1 MSRSV
6 HSTRNEYRRQ
16 GKFHYADEEV
26 REARLEALREELG
39 KKRRIKRQAREERD
53 SPARQSVSPVPVD
66 AIPITVVEEAPW
78 IIYPAGPVDLRAVMA
93 RLPPGAL
100 DGLSHIRLCLG
111 LEYHEEKLSP
121 EDSSAERDPW
131 VGRVGY
137 ENVPGVF
144 GGHFLGTY
152 SYPPNRID
160 LYAYLIDPALPDRP
174 MWELFFRLR
183 MLSTFV
189 HEVAHHQ
196 DHMLRVGRGRWRMD
210 DTDKNEDYATT
221 QQGHWVRDVVVPYI
235 EQTYPDAVAALSGWL
250 RHHGGTDVPLLLL
263 ADTWG
268 WDTDG
273 KLVPVVFG
281 SALEAIQYLA
291 RAVHKGETLT
301 AIRLNF
307 ARDLHY
313 GANFEEALRAI
324 DRVLAEEP
332 HNLEALTLR
341 ADIFEHQEEYARAE
355 ALAREVIERDER
367 YVDAWMVLADIH
379 MARLAWPELLD
390 SASRGMA
397 TTAAEDWRWGSLLAE
412 RARALLELERFAE
425 LAADLDTLAGM
436 TGYRRRRAN
445 TLRAIMLVRTGK
457 HEEAFRLAQDGL
469 SEQRVTLPEGAVFR
483 AVRFEAA
490 HLLGR
495 PGEAGELD
503 EDDLAFLRRTQ
514 HEAWVDRL
522 VKLYGL
528 ALPQE

>member
-1 MSRSV
+1 L
-6 HSTRNEYRRQ
+6 Q
-16 GKFHYADEEV
+16 
-26 REARLEALREELG
+26 ALREELG
-39 KKRRIKRQAREERD
+39 KKRRIKRQVREERD

-78 IIYPAGPVDLRAVMA
+78 IVYPAGPADLRAVMA
-93 RLPPGAL
+93 RLPAGAL

-121 EDSSAERDPW
+121 EGPSAADRDPW

-189 HEVAHHQ
+189 HEVAHHE
-196 DHMLRVGRGRWRMD
+196 DHMLRVARGRWRMD

-221 QQGHWVRDVVVPYI
+221 QQGHWVREVVVPYI
-235 EQTYPDAVAALSGWL
+235 EQAYPDARAALSAWL
-250 RHHGGTDVPLLLL
+250 RHHGGTDVPLVLL
-263 ADTWG
+263 ADSWG

-281 SALEAIQYLA
+281 SALEAIQDLA
-291 RAVHKGETLT
+291 RAMHKGATLT
-301 AIRLNF
+301 ATRLNF

-313 GANFEEALRAI
+313 GANFEEALRGIAC
-324 DRVLAEEP
+324 VLAEEP

-355 ALAREVIERDER
+355 ALAWEVVQRDEGH
-367 YVDAWMVLADIH
+367 VDAWMVLADVH
-379 MARLAWPELLD
+379 LARLAWMELLG

-397 TTAAEDWRWGSLLAE
+397 ATGAEDWRWGSLLVE

-425 LAADLDTLAGM
+425 LADDLDTLAGM
-436 TGYRRRRAN
+436 TGRKRRRAN
-445 TLRAIMLVRTGK
+445 TLRAILLVRTGK
-457 HEEAFRLAQDGL
+457 HEEAFRLAQDCL
-469 SEQRVTLPEGAVFR
+469 SEQLAPLPEGAVLR

-495 PGEAGELD
+495 PAEAGDVGEA
-503 EDDLAFLRRTQ
+503 DLAFLRRTQ
-514 HEAWVDRL
+514 HGAWVDRL
-522 VKLYGL
+522 VEAYGL
-528 ALPQE
+528 APPRE